1 MGQMVK
7 RKKLLPIVEFKINFH
22 FANFLSPAL
31 GINLTMHKFSC
42 AISSMCKGIRG
53 GE

>member
-1 MGQMVK
+1 VGRMVK
-7 RKKLLPIVEFKINFH
+7 RRKLLPALEFKINFH
-22 FANFLSPAL
+22 FANFLSRPS

-42 AISSMCKGIRG
+42 DISSMCKGIRG